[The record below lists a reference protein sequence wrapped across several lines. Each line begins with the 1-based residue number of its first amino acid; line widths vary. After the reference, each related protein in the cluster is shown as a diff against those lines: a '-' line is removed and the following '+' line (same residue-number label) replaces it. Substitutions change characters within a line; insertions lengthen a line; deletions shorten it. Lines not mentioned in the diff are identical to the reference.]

1 MKLVSLMVGIISVS
15 MLIFATLAAAEDK
28 TIIGPYEIAVFDP
41 GAYSQTP
48 TECDLL
54 AAHREDPHKVA
65 PGKGQSEISD
75 FPAAIEACKAA
86 VKADPENP
94 RLNYQLGRLYGY
106 SERGDE
112 AMPYR
117 IAAIEAGYPQSLF
130 VIGYIYVIGQNI
142 DQDVC
147 LGAEL
152 IRHSAFAGRFA
163 GQVAFPNYVLSG
175 EFDNCPVKKER
186 DDMLEMLT
194 LAESNADTFYE
205 EMLVSLLK
213 KNVADW

>member
-1 MKLVSLMVGIISVS
+1 
-15 MLIFATLAAAEDK
+15 
-28 TIIGPYEIAVFDP
+28 
-41 GAYSQTP
+41 
-48 TECDLL
+48 
-54 AAHREDPHKVA
+54 
-65 PGKGQSEISD
+65 
-75 FPAAIEACKAA
+75 
-86 VKADPENP
+86 
-94 RLNYQLGRLYGY
+94 
-106 SERGDE
+106 
-112 AMPYR
+112 MPYR